1 VTAPGRRVLRDNG
14 LALVFG
20 GLFLLALLGQLVA
33 GTGEYNEQQVANGLD
48 RLSVLE
54 YAQTADFAV
63 DVAEN
68 WQSEYLQFL
77 LYIVATVWFVQRGS
91 PESKELDD
99 VGRGSDEEQRLGAHV
114 RSDSPAWARAGG
126 WRTGVFSQSL
136 PLVMGGIFLLSWSA
150 QAMAGWSTYNEQ
162 QLQERTSTVS
172 LPGYLATPEF
182 WSRTFQNWQSEFLAV
197 GSMVVLGIYLRGRG
211 SPESKPVGAAHDDTG
226 ETG

>member
-1 VTAPGRRVLRDNG
+1 MREALRDNG
-14 LALVFG
+14 LGLVFG
-20 GLFLLALLGQLVA
+20 TLFLLALLGQVVA
-33 GTGEYNEQQVANGLD
+33 GTGEYNEQQTASGLD

-91 PESKELDD
+91 PESKELSD
-99 VGRGSDEEQRLGAHV
+99 VGPGSDEEQRVGAHV
-114 RSDSPAWARAGG
+114 HPDTPSWARAGG
-126 WRTGVFSQSL
+126 WRTRVFSHSL
-136 PLVMGGIFLLSWSA
+136 SLVMGGIFLLSWLA
-150 QAMAGWSTYNEQ
+150 QSLGGWSTYNEQ
-162 QLQERTSTVS
+162 QLQERLTTVTW
-172 LPGYLATPEF
+172 LGYLGTPEF

-197 GSMVVLGIYLRGRG
+197 GSMAVLGIYLRERG
-211 SPESKPVGAAHDDTG
+211 SPESKPVGAGHDDTG